1 MQKQKDFK
9 NTREE
14 HLDDL
19 EVQKNFLKDDTQPT
33 NYKRSIDKMFYIK
46 MKLLFIKRFH
56 QSEKTNYTLRED
68 ICNPSNLQSTSIRMY
83 NYQKAKSKRHQKNI
97 IEQILSQEWNTM
109 DNKCMHSAQGP
120 GNQGYLN

>member
-56 QSEKTNYTLRED
+56 
-68 ICNPSNLQSTSIRMY
+68 
-83 NYQKAKSKRHQKNI
+83 
-97 IEQILSQEWNTM
+97 
-109 DNKCMHSAQGP
+109 
-120 GNQGYLN
+120 